1 MINVRPGL
9 HSIVEDFYQMVTLFP
24 EFPRTIL
31 PLVQELQILSTEKE
45 ALRSGCP
52 RKIDKNCKDTVSV
65 LNARLGK
72 VRALSFRLLS
82 EQRLST
88 SPYIQSLSGLR
99 IVSDFD
105 LAVESL
111 KGDLE
116 NASFLIASGLPV
128 KKETYAII
136 KKVDELS
143 TLLSLSVVEYI
154 PITYKEDFRHFFFN
168 FIHPV
173 QQQISKNQNF
183 QFINRNIT
191 SMNFAINLLNQTLTK
206 KKKTPEGMG
215 PYLAAIHNRWNSL
228 LRFYY

>member
-1 MINVRPGL
+1 MVNVRPGL
-9 HSIVEDFYQMVTLFP
+9 NSIVEDFYQMVTLFP
-24 EFPRTIL
+24 EFPKTIL
-31 PLVQELQILSTEKE
+31 PLVQELQLLSSEKD
-45 ALRSGCP
+45 ALKTACP
-52 RKIDKNCKDTVSV
+52 RQINKACRETIGL
-65 LNARLGK
+65 LNSRLGK

-82 EQRLST
+82 EQKLS
-88 SPYIQSLSGLR
+88 SAPFINSLSGLR

-105 LAVESL
+105 IAVHSL

-128 KKETYAII
+128 KKETYDVIKAI
-136 KKVDELS
+136 DELS

-154 PITYKEDFRHFFFN
+154 PFTYKEDFRHFFFN

-173 QQQISKNQNF
+173 QLQISKNQNF
-183 QFINRNIT
+183 EFINRNIT

-215 PYLAAIHNRWNSL
+215 PYLSAIHNRWNSL